1 MTDLDPSA
9 VRLTSLVEACHARLA
24 GQLRARERFFA
35 LSVGLSGLCGLLV
48 LGTRYV
54 PVPMAL
60 LVVCLGAWAAWQRV
74 HKHLPDRYSVAQ
86 LADLRAGLA
95 DALSTAYHFRNAP
108 RGERNGVI
116 RFQREAAEHASRGA
130 SPEQLFPAVP
140 QFTRRVAAW
149 LVGAALVLAAVRV
162 AVQENVTFEPPLPSI
177 LLAAIFGSTPPVAGQ
192 PSTQPAALV
201 DPAND
206 TSLPADEPP
215 APRAEPGQDT
225 EPPRLADEQDHAQTA
240 AAEEPPEVEGL
251 IPIPLD
257 EEAGANGAEDTQA
270 GSDGQQGP
278 SDDGEQAMLPPPD
291 GEWDEQAQSLLD
303 KLKQAFENMLQTLDM
318 ASIDSSEADSSAEPG
333 SGSSDQ
339 PSAADASAESQ
350 ASELDPAGQSAD
362 ASMEGGE
369 PGAEAGES
377 ASAGATTGEDTDGQT
392 SGGEN
397 ASAAGSSD
405 GDKTLAEARQLEAF
419 GALEELY
426 MERAENIVGEVTIET
441 TLAEQSASVPYTHTD
456 VPSSEGS
463 GVVTRDEVPA
473 AYRTYVRN
481 YFEALREDSR

>member
-9 VRLTSLVEACHARLA
+9 VRLASLVEACHARLA

-60 LVVCLGAWAAWQRV
+60 LVVCLGAWAAWQRM
-74 HKHLPDRYSVAQ
+74 HQHLPDRYSVAQ
-86 LADLRAGLA
+86 LADVRAGLA
-95 DALSTAYHFRNAP
+95 DALATAYHFRDAP
-108 RGERNGVI
+108 RRGRNAVI
-116 RFQREAAEHASRGA
+116 RVQREAAEHASRRA

-140 QFTRRVAAW
+140 HLTRRVAAW
-149 LVGAALVLAAVRV
+149 LLGAALVLAAIRV

-177 LLAAIFGSTPPVAGQ
+177 LLAAIFGSAPPVAGQ
-192 PSTQPAALV
+192 PPTQPAALV
-201 DPAND
+201 DPAGD
-206 TSLPADEPP
+206 ARLPSDESP
-215 APRAEPGQDT
+215 ARRAEAGQDT
-225 EPPRLADEQDHAQTA
+225 EPPSLTDDQDHAQA
-240 AAEEPPEVEGL
+240 EAAEEPPEVEGL
-251 IPIPLD
+251 IPVPLD
-257 EEAGANGAEDTQA
+257 EEAGANRAEDTQA
-270 GSDGQQGP
+270 GSDGQQGR
-278 SDDGEQAMLPPPD
+278 SDDGEQTMPPPPD

-318 ASIDSSEADSSAEPG
+318 ASFDSSEAESSADPG

-339 PSAADASAESQ
+339 PSADAASAESQ

-369 PGAEAGES
+369 PGSEAGES
-377 ASAGATTGEDTDGQT
+377 ASAGATTGEDTSGQT
-392 SGGEN
+392 SSGEN

-405 GDKTLAEARQLEAF
+405 GDKTLAEAMQLEAF
-419 GALEELY
+419 GALEQLY
-426 MERAENIVGEVTIET
+426 MERAENMVGEVTVET
-441 TLAEQSASVPYTHTD
+441 RLAEQSATVPYTQTD
-456 VPSSEGS
+456 VPSGEGS